1 VAEWLVPPT
10 FAAILWC
17 AAGTAALAL
26 AVTAFATARGAG
38 RRPGAGGAP
47 PGHP

>member
-26 AVTAFATARGAG
+26 AVTAFATVRGAA
-38 RRPGAGGAP
+38 RLPGAPGP
-47 PGHP
+47 PTGR